1 MRKQP
6 GRGDSSSPRAS
17 AHGRGPAVA
26 GDRPPQDLRLVGPAV
41 AAWGTAA
48 AALSAGAAATPWLLG
63 FAVAAVLSA
72 AALLL
77 IGHRAPSRALA
88 RTPRRAFRLRASPL
102 RASPLRASPLCAFA
116 RPLAGLLLSAGA
128 AAVATTLATAD
139 LHRGPIPGLAAKRAV
154 ADVELTVATDPREA
168 GGGSAARGY
177 VLLQATVD
185 RVAVEAGAGS
195 GAGAGAGAGDKAG
208 AGRRGGWVAT
218 RTPVTVL
225 AEGQVTRPWLGLL
238 PSTRLRA
245 EARLGAADGGG
256 DTAAVLFTRGPPRIV
271 EGPSFAQRVAGA
283 LRAGLR
289 RACDPLDPDPRA
301 LLPGLVDGDTDRMP
315 PDLQQAFL
323 TTDLVH
329 ITSVSGSNLSVLM
342 VLLLGA
348 AARSRTPERGGVAAR
363 LGLPLR
369 VTALLGV
376 GCTIGFVVLCRPDPS
391 VLRAAATG
399 LIMLLALAT
408 GRRAA
413 PLAAL
418 AGATLLLMLLDPWL
432 ARSYGF
438 ALSALVTAGL
448 LTLGPRWAAALTR
461 RGWPPHLAEA
471 VACAAAA
478 QALCGP
484 LLVLKAAQI
493 SLVAIP
499 CNLLAEMAVA
509 PATLLGFAALA
520 AAPVSMGA
528 ATLLARLGSVP
539 TAWIAGLARWAA
551 EIPGAEIGW
560 PGGWVGALLL
570 AAATC
575 AVVACLPVLR
585 YRFVAVAL
593 ALVLVAVLLRPA
605 PLTRLVTGWPPPH
618 WRVVA
623 CDVGQGDALVLSPGT
638 DAGTALVID
647 TGPDPRAVDSCLR
660 TLGITRI
667 PLLLLTHE
675 HADHVEGLPGV
686 LHGRAVGAIE
696 TTTDTD
702 PQGETARVRRWAAA
716 AGVPLVRAVP
726 GERRSLGEL
735 RWQVLWPD
743 GPLGPDT
750 PGPNNAS
757 VSLLV
762 TAPGLRMAFL
772 GDLEPPAQSRLL
784 EHLSAFPGLR
794 HLDVLKVA
802 HHGSAKQDADLIRA
816 LAPRLALI
824 SVGLGNSYG
833 HPARSTLDLL
843 RSVGSTVLRTDTD
856 GEIAVTDEGGR
867 LATATNPR

>member
-1 MRKQP
+1 MRNHR
-6 GRGDSSSPRAS
+6 GRGDAQSQRAPVT
-17 AHGRGPAVA
+17 GREPDGSMRE
-26 GDRPPQDLRLVGPAV
+26 RPPQDLRLVGPAV

-48 AALSAGAAATPWLLG
+48 AALGAGTAATPWLLG
-63 FAVAAVLSA
+63 LAAA
-72 AALLL
+72 AALAAVALL
-77 IGHRAPSRALA
+77 LTDRRTPTGPAHHRTLHHRTPHHRTLRHRA
-88 RTPRRAFRLRASPL
+88 TPL
-102 RASPLRASPLCAFA
+102 RAFS

-139 LHRGPIPGLAAKRAV
+139 LHRGPLPGLAARQAT
-154 ADVELTVATDPREA
+154 ATVELTVTTDPRET
-168 GGGSAARGY
+168 GGPVGRSY
-177 VLLQATVD
+177 VLLQATVN
-185 RVAVEAGAGS
+185 RVDLTE
-195 GAGAGAGAGDKAG
+195 
-208 AGRRGGWVAT
+208 GRPARGPVT
-218 RTPVTVL
+218 VRTPVTVL
-225 AEGQVTRPWLGLL
+225 ARGPGAERWAGLL

-245 EARLGAADGGG
+245 EARLSPAEAGG
-256 DTAAVLFTRGPPRIV
+256 DTAAVLFTRGPPQILER
-271 EGPSFAQRVAGA
+271 PSLVQRLAGA

-289 RACDPLDPDPRA
+289 RACDPLDADPRG
-301 LLPGLVDGDTDRMP
+301 LLPGLVDGDTSRMP
-315 PDLQQAFL
+315 PDLDQAFL

-376 GCTIGFVVLCRPDPS
+376 ACTIGFVVLCRPDPS
-391 VLRAAATG
+391 VLRASATC

-418 AGATLLLMLLDPWL
+418 AGATLLLMLVDPWL

-438 ALSALVTAGL
+438 ALSALVTGGL
-448 LTLGPRWAAALTR
+448 LTLGPRWAGALTR

-499 CNLLAEMAVA
+499 CNLLAEVAVA
-509 PATLLGFAALA
+509 PATLVGFAALA

-528 ATLLARLGSVP
+528 ATLLARLGAVP
-539 TAWIAGLARWAA
+539 TAWIAALARWAA

-560 PGGWVGALLL
+560 PGGWTGALLL

-575 AVVACLPVLR
+575 ALVCCLPVLR
-585 YRFVAVAL
+585 YRFVAALL
-593 ALVLVAVLLRPA
+593 ALLLVAVLLRPA

-638 DAGTALVID
+638 GPGIGPGTALVID
-647 TGPDPRAVDSCLR
+647 TGPDPRAVDRCLR

-686 LHGRAVGAIE
+686 LHGRSVGAIE
-696 TTTDTD
+696 TTTDAD
-702 PQGETARVRRWAAA
+702 PQGETARVRRWAGA
-716 AGVPLVRAVP
+716 AGVPLVAAVP

-735 RWQVLWPD
+735 HWQVLWPE

-757 VSLLV
+757 VALLV

-784 EHLSAFPGLR
+784 EQLSTFPGLR

-833 HPARSTLDLL
+833 HPARSTLELL

-856 GEIAVTDEGGR
+856 GALAVTDEGGR

>member
-1 MRKQP
+1 MRKQPGRP
-6 GRGDSSSPRAS
+6 GRGDSSSQRAP
-17 AHGRGPAVA
+17 GPGPGVA

-63 FAVAAVLSA
+63 LAAAAVLAA

-77 IGHRAPSRALA
+77 LGHGDPSRRRPRL
-88 RTPRRAFRLRASPL
+88 PRRPRPPRPPFRAISVRAL
-102 RASPLRASPLCAFA
+102 A

-139 LHRGPIPGLAAKRAV
+139 LHRGPIPGLAARRAT
-154 ADVELTVATDPREA
+154 AAVELTVTTDPREA
-168 GGGSAARGY
+168 GGGSAARSY

-185 RVAVEAGAGS
+185 RVAV
-195 GAGAGAGAGDKAG
+195 AG
-208 AGRRGGWVAT
+208 AGRGSGWAAT

-225 AEGQVTRPWLGLL
+225 AQGQGGEPWLRLL

-245 EARLGAADGGG
+245 EARLGAAEGGG
-256 DTAAVLFTRGPPRIV
+256 DSAAVLFTRGPPRIV

-301 LLPGLVDGDTDRMP
+301 LLPGLVDGDSSRMP

-376 GCTIGFVVLCRPDPS
+376 ACTIGFVVLCRPDPS

-418 AGATLLLMLLDPWL
+418 AGATLLLMLIDPWL

-448 LTLGPRWAAALTR
+448 LTLGPRWAGALIR

-484 LLVLKAAQI
+484 LLVLKAARI

-499 CNLLAEMAVA
+499 CNLLAEAAVA

-520 AAPVSMGA
+520 AAPLSMAA
-528 ATLLARLGSVP
+528 ATLLARLGAVP
-539 TAWIAGLARWAA
+539 TAWICALARRAA
-551 EIPGAEIGW
+551 AIPGAEVGW

-575 AVVACLPVLR
+575 AVIACLPVLR
-585 YRFVAVAL
+585 YRFVAVVLAL
-593 ALVLVAVLLRPA
+593 ALVAVLLRPA

-647 TGPDPRAVDSCLR
+647 TGPDPHAVDSCLR

-686 LHGRAVGAIE
+686 LDGRAVGAIE
-696 TTTDTD
+696 TTTDPD

-726 GERRSLGEL
+726 GERRSLGQL

-784 EHLSAFPGLR
+784 ERLSAFPGLR

-843 RSVGSTVLRTDTD
+843 RSLGSTVLRTDTD
-856 GEIAVTDEGGR
+856 GAIAVTDEGGR

>member
-1 MRKQP
+1 MSNHT
-6 GRGDSSSPRAS
+6 G
-17 AHGRGPAVA
+17 HGRGHGQGQGGGPAQA
-26 GDRPPQDLRLVGPAV
+26 GERPPQDLRLVGPAV

-48 AALSAGAAATPWLLG
+48 VALDAGAGAGPWLLAAAT
-63 FAVAAVLSA
+63 AAVLAA

-77 IGHRAPSRALA
+77 TGSR
-88 RTPRRAFRLRASPL
+88 TVLRG
-102 RASPLRASPLCAFA
+102 FA

-139 LHRGPIPGLAAKRAV
+139 LHRGPVPGLAARRAV
-154 ADVELTVATDPREA
+154 TTVELTVSTDPREA
-168 GGGSAARGY
+168 GNTTARRY

-185 RVAVEAGAGS
+185 RVLTPGPGSGPGPEHGPGAG
-195 GAGAGAGAGDKAG
+195 
-208 AGRRGGWVAT
+208 WIAT

-225 AEGQVTRPWLGLL
+225 AQGPGAERWLGML
-238 PSTRLRA
+238 PSTRVRT
-245 EARLGAADGGG
+245 EASLSAADGGGGDG
-256 DTAAVLFTRGPPRIV
+256 DTAAVLSTRGPPRILS
-271 EGPSFAQRVAGA
+271 GASLAQRIAGS
-283 LRAGLR
+283 LRADLR

-301 LLPGLVDGDTDRMP
+301 LLPGLVDGDTSRMP
-315 PDLQQAFL
+315 PDLEQAFL
-323 TTDLVH
+323 ATDLVH

-369 VTALLGV
+369 LTALLGAA
-376 GCTIGFVVLCRPDPS
+376 CTIGFVVLCRPDPS

-418 AGATLLLMLLDPWL
+418 AGATLMLMLIDPYL

-438 ALSALVTAGL
+438 ALSALVTGGL
-448 LTLGPRWAAALTR
+448 LTLGPRWADALVR

-499 CNLLAEMAVA
+499 CNLLAELAVA

-520 AAPVSMGA
+520 VAPVSMGA

-560 PGGWVGALLL
+560 PGGWTGALLL
-570 AAATC
+570 VAVTC

-585 YRFVAVAL
+585 YRFVVVLL
-593 ALVLVAVLLRPA
+593 ALLLVAVLLRPA

-623 CDVGQGDALVLSPGT
+623 CDVGQGDALVLSPGLGP
-638 DAGTALVID
+638 GTALVID
-647 TGPDPRAVDSCLR
+647 TGPDPRAVDRCLR
-660 TLGITRI
+660 TLGVTRI

-686 LHGRAVGAIE
+686 LDGRTVGTIE
-696 TTTDTD
+696 TTTDSD
-702 PQGETARVRRWAAA
+702 PQGETARVRRWAAE
-716 AGVPLVRAVP
+716 AGVPLVQAVP
-726 GERRSLGEL
+726 GERRGLGEL
-735 RWQVLWPD
+735 HWQVLWPD
-743 GPLGPDT
+743 GPLGADT

-757 VSLLV
+757 VALLV

-784 EHLSAFPGLR
+784 EHLSAYPGLR

-802 HHGSAKQDADLIRA
+802 HHGSAKQDAELIRA

-843 RSVGSTVLRTDTD
+843 HSVGSTVLRTDTD
-856 GEIAVTDEGGR
+856 GALAVTDEGGR

>member
-1 MRKQP
+1 MRDHAAAAAGRRP
-6 GRGDSSSPRAS
+6 GAVGHGQGVGD
-17 AHGRGPAVA
+17 GP
-26 GDRPPQDLRLVGPAV
+26 GERPPQDLRLVGPAV

-48 AALSAGAAATPWLLG
+48 AVLSAGAAAGVWVLG
-63 FAVAAVLSA
+63 AAAAAVLAA

-77 IGHRAPSRALA
+77 TGPRTAL
-88 RTPRRAFRLRASPL
+88 RLRGL
-102 RASPLRASPLCAFA
+102 A

-139 LHRGPIPGLAAKRAV
+139 LHRGPVPGLAARRTV
-154 ADVELTVATDPREA
+154 TTVELTVGTDPRETN
-168 GGGSAARGY
+168 GTAARRY

-185 RVAVEAGAGS
+185 RVLIPTTGS
-195 GAGAGAGAGDKAG
+195 RSRWGW
-208 AGRRGGWVAT
+208 GWVAT

-225 AEGQVTRPWLGLL
+225 AQGPGAERWLGLL
-238 PSTRLRA
+238 PSTRVRT
-245 EARLGAADGGG
+245 EARLGAADDGGSG
-256 DTAAVLFTRGPPRIV
+256 DGDSAAVLSTRGPPRTLA
-271 EGPSFAQRVAGA
+271 GPSLVQRVAGS

-301 LLPGLVDGDTDRMP
+301 LLPGLVDGDTSRMP
-315 PDLQQAFL
+315 PDLEEAFL

-369 VTALLGV
+369 LTALLGTA
-376 GCTIGFVVLCRPDPS
+376 CTIGFVMLCRPDPS

-413 PLAAL
+413 PLTAL
-418 AGATLLLMLLDPWL
+418 SGATLLLMLIDPWL

-448 LTLGPRWAAALTR
+448 LTLGPRWADALAR

-520 AAPVSMGA
+520 AAPLSMGA
-528 ATLLARLGSVP
+528 ATLLARLGAVP
-539 TAWIAGLARWAA
+539 TAWISGLARWAA

-560 PGGWVGALLL
+560 PGGWSGALLL
-570 AAATC
+570 VAVTC
-575 AVVACLPVLR
+575 AVVSCLPVLR
-585 YRFVAVAL
+585 YRFVVAL
-593 ALVLVAVLLRPA
+593 LVLLLVAALLRPA

-623 CDVGQGDALVLSPGT
+623 CDVGQGDALVLSPGPG
-638 DAGTALVID
+638 AGPGTALVID
-647 TGPDPRAVDSCLR
+647 TGPDPRAVDRCLR

-686 LHGRAVGAIE
+686 LDGRSVGAIE
-696 TTTDTD
+696 TTADAD
-702 PQGETARVRRWAAA
+702 PQGETARVRRWAAR
-716 AGVPLVRAVP
+716 AGVPLVQAVP

-735 RWQVLWPD
+735 HWQVLWPD

-757 VSLLV
+757 VALLV

-784 EHLSAFPGLR
+784 EHLSAYPGLR
-794 HLDVLKVA
+794 HLDVLKVP
-802 HHGSAKQDADLIRA
+802 HHGSAKQDAELIQA

-843 RSVGSTVLRTDTD
+843 HSVGSTVLRTDTD
-856 GEIAVTDEGGR
+856 GELAVTDEGGR
-867 LATATNPR
+867 LAAVTNPR

>member
-1 MRKQP
+1 MKDHE
-6 GRGDSSSPRAS
+6 GRGAV
-17 AHGRGPAVA
+17 VA
-26 GDRPPQDLRLVGPAV
+26 GERPPQDLRLVGPAI
-41 AAWGTAA
+41 AAWATAA
-48 AALSAGAAATPWLLG
+48 AALSAGVAATPWVLILAG
-63 FAVAAVLSA
+63 LAILAAVV
-72 AALLL
+72 LLL
-77 IGHRAPSRALA
+77 IGSRSPSR
-88 RTPRRAFRLRASPL
+88 RLRPPAQPRPTRADVPHPPHPPRSPL
-102 RASPLRASPLCAFA
+102 LRLSPLPLRAFA

-139 LHRGPIPGLAAKRAV
+139 LYRGPIPGLATRKASV
-154 ADVELTVATDPREA
+154 TVELTITGDPRE
-168 GGGSAARGY
+168 GNGTAARRY
-177 VLLQATVD
+177 VLFPATVD
-185 RVAVEAGAGS
+185 RVATTTATTTVTATAIPTPGATGV
-195 GAGAGAGAGDKAG
+195 AA
-208 AGRRGGWVAT
+208 RRGVGWVTT

-225 AEGQVTRPWLGLL
+225 DQGPGAERWLGLL
-238 PSTRLRA
+238 PSTRLRV
-245 EARLGAADGGG
+245 EARLRAADGGG
-256 DTAAVLFTRGPPRIV
+256 DTAAMLFTRGPPRILS
-271 EGPSFAQRVAGA
+271 GPSLVQRVAGV
-283 LRAGLR
+283 LRAGLH

-301 LLPGLVDGDTDRMP
+301 LLPGLVDGDTSRMP
-315 PDLQQAFL
+315 ADLEQAFL

-369 VTALLGV
+369 LTALLGV
-376 GCTIGFVVLCRPDPS
+376 ACTIGFVVLCRPDPS

-418 AGATLLLMLLDPWL
+418 SGATLLLMLIDPWL

-438 ALSALVTAGL
+438 ALSALVTGGL
-448 LTLGPRWAAALTR
+448 LTLGPRWADALVR
-461 RGWPPHLAEA
+461 RGWPRHLAEA

-499 CNLLAEMAVA
+499 CNLLAEVAVF

-520 AAPVSMGA
+520 AAPVSLGA

-539 TAWIAGLARWAA
+539 TAWIAGLARWAS

-560 PGGWVGALLL
+560 PGGWPGALLMV
-570 AAATC
+570 AVTC

-585 YRFVAVAL
+585 YRFVAVL
-593 ALVLVAVLLRPA
+593 LVLLLVTVLLRPA

-623 CDVGQGDALVLSPGT
+623 CDVGQGDALVLSPGMG
-638 DAGTALVID
+638 AGTALMID
-647 TGPDPRAVDSCLR
+647 TGPDPHAVDQCLR

-686 LHGRAVGAIE
+686 LDGRTVGAIE

-702 PQGETARVRRWAAA
+702 PQGETARVRRWAAG

-735 RWQVLWPD
+735 HWQVLWPD

-757 VSLLV
+757 VALLV

-772 GDLEPPAQSRLL
+772 GDLEPPAQARLL

-833 HPARSTLDLL
+833 HPARSTMDLL
-843 RSVGSTVLRTDTD
+843 HTLGSTVLRTDLD
-856 GEIAVTDEGGR
+856 GELAVTDEGGR

>member
-1 MRKQP
+1 MGEHAGGPP
-6 GRGDSSSPRAS
+6 GE
-17 AHGRGPAVA
+17 
-26 GDRPPQDLRLVGPAV
+26 RPPQDLRLVGPAI

-48 AALSAGAAATPWLLG
+48 VTLDAGPASTPWILAAA
-63 FAVAAVLSA
+63 AAAVLT

-77 IGHRAPSRALA
+77 LLRRPVR
-88 RTPRRAFRLRASPL
+88 PRSPL
-102 RASPLRASPLCAFA
+102 HAFA

-128 AAVATTLATAD
+128 AAVATSLATAD
-139 LHRGPIPGLAAKRAV
+139 LHRGPIPGLAARRAE
-154 ADVELTVATDPREA
+154 ATVELTVTADPRD
-168 GGGSAARGY
+168 GNSTTARRY
-177 VLLQATVD
+177 VLFQATVD
-185 RVAVEAGAGS
+185 RVTVPLPARADLPVRADPPARADRVRRPAV
-195 GAGAGAGAGDKAG
+195 
-208 AGRRGGWVAT
+208 GWIAT

-225 AEGQVTRPWLGLL
+225 AQGPGVERWLGLL
-238 PSTRLRA
+238 PSTRVLA
-245 EARLGAADGGG
+245 EVRLGAADRGG
-256 DTAAVLFTRGPPRIV
+256 DIAAVLFTRGPPRPLA
-271 EGPSFAQRVAGA
+271 GPSLVQRIAGS

-301 LLPGLVDGDTDRMP
+301 LLPGLVDGDTSRMP
-315 PDLQQAFL
+315 PDLDEAFL
-323 TTDLVH
+323 ATDLVH

-369 VTALLGV
+369 LTALLGV
-376 GCTIGFVVLCRPDPS
+376 ACTLGFVVLCRPDPS

-418 AGATLLLMLLDPWL
+418 AGATLLLMLIDPWL

-448 LTLGPRWAAALTR
+448 LTLGPRWADALVR

-499 CNLLAEMAVA
+499 CNLLAEVAVA

-520 AAPVSMGA
+520 AAPVSLGA
-528 ATLLARLGSVP
+528 ASLLARLGSVP
-539 TAWIAGLARWAA
+539 TAWICGLARWAA

-560 PGGWVGALLL
+560 PGGWTGALLL
-570 AAATC
+570 VAATC
-575 AVVACLPVLR
+575 ATVACLPVLR
-585 YRFVAVAL
+585 YRFVAVLL
-593 ALVLVAVLLRPA
+593 ALLLVAVLLRPA

-623 CDVGQGDALVLSPGT
+623 CDVGQGDALVLSPGLG
-638 DAGTALVID
+638 AGTALMID
-647 TGPDPRAVDSCLR
+647 TGPDPRAVDRCLR

-686 LHGRAVGAIE
+686 LDGRAVGAIE

-702 PQGETARVRRWAAA
+702 PQGETARVRRWAAEA
-716 AGVPLVRAVP
+716 RVPLVRAVP
-726 GERRSLGEL
+726 GEQRSLGEL
-735 RWQVLWPD
+735 HWQVLWPD

-757 VSLLV
+757 VALLV

-794 HLDVLKVA
+794 RLDVLKVA

-833 HPARSTLDLL
+833 HPAQSTLDLL

-856 GEIAVTDEGGR
+856 GELAVTDEGGR
-867 LATATNPR
+867 LATATDPR